1 VRSERLK
8 VKHQDFKSNS
18 GAGKSC
24 ICCNTNPRT
33 LSKKVIKCLGK
44 EFCSIPDSM
53 LIDKVLIRKP
63 ATKKA
68 TGPRAKQTKK
78 DKDRSKKEDEYE
90 IHKKNKK
97 Q

>member
-1 VRSERLK
+1 
-8 VKHQDFKSNS
+8 
-18 GAGKSC
+18 
-24 ICCNTNPRT
+24 
-33 LSKKVIKCLGK
+33 
-44 EFCSIPDSM
+44 M

-63 ATKKA
+63 ATKKT